1 MSHESNL
8 IKKVSKCIQ
17 IIIYHGNF
25 ALNRSKKTRGIVGR
39 WSFIFFIRPLS
50 CAPHALDDDIT
61 NNNNKNINSG
71 IKHEAL
77 FMYD

>member
-1 MSHESNL
+1 MSHENNL

-25 ALNRSKKTRGIVGR
+25 ALNRNKKREKLLDVGHL
-39 WSFIFFIRPLS
+39 FFMRPLS
-50 CAPHALDDDIT
+50 CAPHALDDNIT
-61 NNNNKNINSG
+61 NNKNINSG